1 MRLEYLIV
9 VEISK
14 FCGYTDLKKRSS
26 YPMARATSIIFL
38 DETHPIDALEL
49 IAHEENW
56 EFVRDE
62 DNEIIVTIDGS
73 WKIYSVTARWDVSR
87 NLFKAICSFE
97 MMPPSKKLV
106 KLYETINLVNGS
118 DVDGA
123 FTYDSCQK
131 IMNYYTNIL
140 FSDELIISNTELRDW
155 IKSSVETTEKFYPT
169 FQKSCWGE
177 VMPKDAMSAAF
188 GKTAGHA

>member
-1 MRLEYLIV
+1 M
-9 VEISK
+9 
-14 FCGYTDLKKRSS
+14 T
-26 YPMARATSIIFL
+26 RATSIIFL

-49 IAHEENW
+49 IAHEDNW

-87 NLFKAICSFE
+87 NLFKTICSFE

-123 FTYDSCQK
+123 FTYDSCQQK
-131 IMNYYTNIL
+131 MNYYTNIL

>member
-1 MRLEYLIV
+1 
-9 VEISK
+9 
-14 FCGYTDLKKRSS
+14 
-26 YPMARATSIIFL
+26 MARATSIIFL

-62 DNEIIVTIDGS
+62 DNEIIVTIDGG

-87 NLFKAICSFE
+87 NLFKTICSFK
-97 MMPPSKKLV
+97 MMPPRKKLV

-118 DVDGA
+118 DLDGA
-123 FTYDSCQK
+123 FTYDNCQQ
-131 IMNYYTNIL
+131 IMNYYTNTL

-188 GKTAGHA
+188 GKIAGHA

>member
-1 MRLEYLIV
+1 
-9 VEISK
+9 
-14 FCGYTDLKKRSS
+14 
-26 YPMARATSIIFL
+26 MARATSIIFL

-87 NLFKAICSFE
+87 NLFKTICSFE

-188 GKTAGHA
+188 GKIAGHA

>member
-1 MRLEYLIV
+1 
-9 VEISK
+9 
-14 FCGYTDLKKRSS
+14 
-26 YPMARATSIIFL
+26 MARATSIIFL

-49 IAHEENW
+49 IAHEEKW

-62 DNEIIVTIDGS
+62 DNEIIVTIDGG
-73 WKIYSVTARWDVSR
+73 WKIYSVTGRWDMSR
-87 NLFKAICSFE
+87 NLFKTICSFE
-97 MMPPSKKLV
+97 MMPPRKKLV

-123 FTYDSCQK
+123 FTYDNGQQ
-131 IMNYYTNIL
+131 IMNYHTNIL

-155 IKSSVETTEKFYPT
+155 MKSSVETTEKFYPT

-188 GKTAGHA
+188 GKIAGHA

>member
-1 MRLEYLIV
+1 
-9 VEISK
+9 
-14 FCGYTDLKKRSS
+14 
-26 YPMARATSIIFL
+26 MARATSIIFL

-87 NLFKAICSFE
+87 NLLKTICSFE

-123 FTYDSCQK
+123 FTYESCQK

-155 IKSSVETTEKFYPT
+155 MKSSVETTEKFYPT

>member
-1 MRLEYLIV
+1 
-9 VEISK
+9 
-14 FCGYTDLKKRSS
+14 
-26 YPMARATSIIFL
+26 MAKATSIIFL

-62 DNEIIVTIDGS
+62 DNEIIVSIEGG
-73 WKIYSVTARWDVSR
+73 WKKYTLIARWDVSR
-87 NLFKAICSFE
+87 NLFKTTCIFE
-97 MMPPSKKLV
+97 MMPPRKKLV

-118 DVDGA
+118 DVDGSFA
-123 FTYDSCQK
+123 YDNVEQ
-131 IMNYYTNIL
+131 IMNYNTNIL
-140 FSDELIISNTELRDW
+140 FSDELIISYTELRDW
-155 IKSSVETTEKFYPT
+155 IKSSIETAEKFYPT

-188 GKTAGHA
+188 GKIAGHA

>member
-1 MRLEYLIV
+1 
-9 VEISK
+9 
-14 FCGYTDLKKRSS
+14 
-26 YPMARATSIIFL
+26 MARATSIIFL

-87 NLFKAICSFE
+87 NLFKTICSFE

-123 FTYDSCQK
+123 FTYDICQQ
-131 IMNYYTNIL
+131 IMNYHTNVL

>member
-1 MRLEYLIV
+1 
-9 VEISK
+9 
-14 FCGYTDLKKRSS
+14 
-26 YPMARATSIIFL
+26 MARATSIIFL

-87 NLFKAICSFE
+87 NLLKTICSFE

-131 IMNYYTNIL
+131 IMSYYTNIL
-140 FSDELIISNTELRDW
+140 FSDELIISNTELRNW
-155 IKSSVETTEKFYPT
+155 ILSSVETTEKFYPT

-188 GKTAGHA
+188 GKIAGHA

>member
-1 MRLEYLIV
+1 
-9 VEISK
+9 
-14 FCGYTDLKKRSS
+14 
-26 YPMARATSIIFL
+26 
-38 DETHPIDALEL
+38 
-49 IAHEENW
+49 
-56 EFVRDE
+56 
-62 DNEIIVTIDGS
+62 
-73 WKIYSVTARWDVSR
+73 
-87 NLFKAICSFE
+87 

-123 FTYDSCQK
+123 FTYDSCQQ
-131 IMNYYTNIL
+131 IMDYYTNIL

-188 GKTAGHA
+188 GKIAGHA

>member
-1 MRLEYLIV
+1 M
-9 VEISK
+9 
-14 FCGYTDLKKRSS
+14 T
-26 YPMARATSIIFL
+26 RATSIIFL

-62 DNEIIVTIDGS
+62 DNEIIVTIDGG
-73 WKIYSVTARWDVSR
+73 WKIYSVTARWNVSR
-87 NLFKAICSFE
+87 NLFNTICAFE
-97 MMPPSKKLV
+97 MMPPRKKLV
-106 KLYETINLVNGS
+106 KLYETMNLVNGS
-118 DVDGA
+118 DIDGA
-123 FTYDSCQK
+123 FTYDSGQQ
-131 IMNYYTNIL
+131 IMNYNTNIL

-155 IKSSVETTEKFYPT
+155 MKSSVETTEKFYPT

-188 GKTAGHA
+188 GKIAGHA

>member
-1 MRLEYLIV
+1 
-9 VEISK
+9 
-14 FCGYTDLKKRSS
+14 
-26 YPMARATSIIFL
+26 MARATSIIFL

-87 NLFKAICSFE
+87 NLLKTICSFE

-131 IMNYYTNIL
+131 IMSYYTNIL
-140 FSDELIISNTELRDW
+140 FSDELIISNTELRNW
-155 IKSSVETTEKFYPT
+155 ILSSVETTEKFYPT

-188 GKTAGHA
+188 GKAAGHA

>member
-1 MRLEYLIV
+1 M
-9 VEISK
+9 
-14 FCGYTDLKKRSS
+14 T
-26 YPMARATSIIFL
+26 RATSIIFL

-62 DNEIIVTIDGS
+62 DNEIIVTIDGG
-73 WKIYSVTARWDVSR
+73 WKIYSVTGRWDVSR
-87 NLFKAICSFE
+87 NLFKTICSFE
-97 MMPPSKKLV
+97 MMPPRKKLV

-123 FTYDSCQK
+123 FTYDNVQK
-131 IMNYYTNIL
+131 IMNYFTNIL

-155 IKSSVETTEKFYPT
+155 IMSSVETTEKFYPT

-188 GKTAGHA
+188 GKIAGHA

>member
-1 MRLEYLIV
+1 
-9 VEISK
+9 
-14 FCGYTDLKKRSS
+14 
-26 YPMARATSIIFL
+26 MARATSIIFL

-87 NLFKAICSFE
+87 NLFKTICSFE

-118 DVDGA
+118 DVDRA
-123 FTYDSCQK
+123 FTYDSCQQ
-131 IMNYYTNIL
+131 IMNYYSNIL

-177 VMPKDAMSAAF
+177 VMPKDAMLVAF
-188 GKTAGHA
+188 GKIAGHA

>member
-14 FCGYTDLKKRSS
+14 FCGYTDIKKRSS
-26 YPMARATSIIFL
+26 NPMARATSIIFL

-49 IAHEENW
+49 IAHEESW
-56 EFVRDE
+56 EFARDD
-62 DNEIIVTIDGS
+62 DNEIIVRIDGGWKKYTISAS
-73 WKIYSVTARWDVSR
+73 WNVSR
-87 NLFKAICSFE
+87 NLFKTTCTFE
-97 MMPPSKKLV
+97 MIPPRKKLV

-118 DVDGA
+118 DVDGS
-123 FTYDSCQK
+123 FTYDNVEQL
-131 IMNYYTNIL
+131 MNYTTNIL

-169 FQKSCWGE
+169 FQKSCWGD

-188 GKTAGHA
+188 GKIVGHA